1 MLNAENIKSVLKEN
15 ETTLRANYPIKSLA
29 IFGSYARGSQNSNS
43 DIDLL
48 VELNGPMGL
57 RFVNLAEELEN
68 ILHTKVDLI
77 CRNGL
82 PEKFWSNIKNELVYV

>member
-1 MLNAENIKSVLKEN
+1 MLNTESIKSVLKEN
-15 ETTLRANYPIKSLA
+15 EPKLKANYPIKSLA
-29 IFGSYARGSQNSNS
+29 IFGSYARGAQNNNS

-48 VELNGPMGL
+48 VEFSGPIGL
-57 RFVNLAEELEN
+57 RFINLADELEQ
-68 ILHTKVDLI
+68 ILHNKVDLI